1 MDLQT
6 LAGIGEFLGGIGVI
20 VTLVFLIRE
29 TRINTQAV
37 RASSFHDAN
46 ASLGEL
52 NLRIAENPDL
62 GALVAKGFDPAVSR
76 AAFTDEEWIR
86 FGVFCRSM
94 FNRFESMH
102 IQYQQG
108 LLPKDLWAKRM
119 GTCKW
124 FVTQLPSWKHW
135 WEEEIALGIQL
146 DSFVEAVNRAEP
158 MSGAASYA

>member
-6 LAGIGEFLGGIGVI
+6 LAAVGEFLGGIGVI
-20 VTLVFLIRE
+20 ITLLFLIRE
-29 TRINTQAV
+29 TRVNTQAIK
-37 RASSFHDAN
+37 ASSFHDAN
-46 ASLGEL
+46 SALGEL

-62 GALVAKGFDPAVSR
+62 GQLASRGFDPTSSKSD
-76 AAFTDEEWIR
+76 FSDDEWIR

-108 LLPKDLWAKRM
+108 LLPEDLWAKRM

-124 FVTQLPSWKHW
+124 FVTQLPSWRAW
-135 WEEEIALGIQL
+135 WEEEKALGIQL
-146 DSFVEAVNRAEP
+146 DSFV
-158 MSGAASYA
+158 AAAAPSSQLRSR